1 MQNFKRI
8 ISTLVRKIKIGTRLW
23 LFQILVIAVISFS
36 SILFIYQSITQ
47 ISNQYVYQYL
57 QSEQK
62 IVADNL
68 SMCLEEVALLSLRY
82 KNTMDFYS
90 IVTNPELTYNQKETA
105 LQKTASSIKALAS
118 DSVASAYLV
127 DNKYHVYRLNG
138 DSQIPYPDAKLVKD
152 SSDDPY
158 FHIGNVCND
167 SNGNY
172 YIPISVRF
180 NNFSTTQ
187 EIGSL
192 IFYLSQESLANFLDE
207 QLHGSFITFLTDSN
221 GIVLSHNDFSYIGK
235 STDALDIHFS
245 DNLNQKA
252 KINGQDYFVSISSL
266 SKASNRI
273 GFTWQLITAISC
285 EILYDTLGQ
294 LLHLLILLIIL
305 IIPIAFCLSFLL
317 SSRLT
322 NSLRRLSAKLRN
334 LNEQTLN
341 SFLEQTP
348 RDELWDLEQG
358 YNEMII
364 KINQLIQKNKEE
376 QIQKRELEF
385 TALQAQINPHFLYN
399 TLDTIGWIAALKD
412 QPEIEQLVL
421 ELSRFFRL
429 SLHKG
434 DVYVPLEDELGI
446 VSSYVKIEQLRN
458 PNKFDITYDIHPDLL
473 QIMIPKLILQPVVEN
488 AVKHGVT
495 QIQHHGLITVRGY
508 HIDDDVYL
516 EVVDNGPGIQNKKT
530 KLHGSGYGLKNIN
543 ERIQLEY
550 GSEYG
555 LNIISREQEGTTVC
569 LHIHF

>member
-127 DNKYHVYRLNG
+127 DDKYHVYLLNG
-138 DSQIPYPDAKLVKD
+138 DSQIPYPDVKLVKY

-158 FHIGNVCND
+158 FHIGSVCND

-221 GIVLSHNDFSYIGK
+221 GIILSHNDFSYIGK

-252 KINGQDYFVSISSL
+252 KINGQDYFVSISPL
-266 SKASNRI
+266 SNASNRI

-285 EILYDTLGQ
+285 EILYDTLRQ

-508 HIDDDVYL
+508 HIADDVYL